1 MRPKNAAAQRAVP
14 ARVGILRRTVDVR
27 GDEVGA
33 LLLSFGYF
41 FSLLCGYYVLR
52 PIRDEMGISRGV
64 DKLPVLFT
72 GTFVAMAL
80 ASPLFGWLAWRWP
93 RHRLISWAYHVFALE
108 IVIF

>member
-1 MRPKNAAAQRAVP
+1 
-14 ARVGILRRTVDVR
+14 VR

-41 FSLLCGYYVLR
+41 FCLLCGYYVLR

-72 GTFVAMAL
+72 GTFMGERARERGL
-80 ASPLFGWLAWRWP
+80 ARARGVPRPRAATARRRGSLERGDVLIVRPCQFPLRRVREDPSRQGRSDP
-93 RHRLISWAYHVFALE
+93 
-108 IVIF
+108 